1 MWLGSGVG
9 VGLGVGVAAILTHH
23 GRALDLELDHLGR
36 RAGSPGVL
44 LVAPADDEL
53 VRRAVRVEHLHE
65 RDALRDVDAVDREQ
79 QVAHLQRA
87 RVRVRVR
94 VRVRAGVGVGLGLGL
109 RLG

>member
-9 VGLGVGVAAILTHH
+9 VGLRVGVAAILTHH

-53 VRRAVRVEHLHE
+53 VRRAVRVEHVHE

-79 QVAHLQRA
+79 QVAHLQ
-87 RVRVRVR
+87 
-94 VRVRAGVGVGLGLGL
+94 GLGLGL
-109 RLG
+109 GLGSGLGLGLGWG